1 MVCRS
6 AACEVAG
13 VPVEMLISN
22 TAHLFACGNG
32 RRRET
37 AAIIPSIDSEG
48 TNSVL
53 ANDFAGWPLRALR
66 GMTKVFT
73 GLTESGS

>member
-6 AACEVAG
+6 AAFEVAR
-13 VPVEMLISN
+13 VPVEMPISD
-22 TAHLFACGNG
+22 TAHLSARGNG

-37 AAIIPSIDSEG
+37 AAIIPSIDSG
-48 TNSVL
+48 GIIGVL
-53 ANDFAGWPLRALR
+53 ANDLAAWPLRALR

>member
-1 MVCRS
+1 MES
-6 AACEVAG
+6 AAFEVAR
-13 VPVEMLISN
+13 VPVEMLIGN

-48 TNSVL
+48 INGVL
-53 ANDFAGWPLRALR
+53 ANDFAAWHLRALR